1 MEETS
6 LEREQPL
13 ERGQAQQ
20 ARPGFEDLLRDNR
33 DYQSAFD
40 RKVDRALQTA
50 RANWEREQAAQ
61 LERQREEALS
71 GARRAA
77 EEEYQARFAA
87 LEAREAQQA
96 RLERQVAT
104 ADQLTRLGL
113 PAAFA
118 PWLTGDTSE
127 ESGQRVEAFEQLFRG
142 AVGDAVARRMEG
154 TPPAEPVPAPAF
166 DRERLRGMSPREINA
181 HWAEIQDTLK
191 G

>member
-6 LEREQPL
+6 LEQGRL
-13 ERGQAQQ
+13 ERPDFDA
-20 ARPGFEDLLRDNR
+20 LLRDNR

-50 RANWEREQAAQ
+50 RAGWERERSAE

-71 GARRAA
+71 AARKSA
-77 EEEYQARFAA
+77 EEEYRARLAELDARAEEQAR
-87 LEAREAQQA
+87 R
-96 RLERQVAT
+96 ERQVDT
-104 ADQLTRLGL
+104 ADRLTRLGL
-113 PAAFA
+113 SPAFA
-118 PWLTGDTSE
+118 PWLTGDTPE
-127 ESGQRVEAFEQLFRG
+127 ESRARVEAFDQLFRA
-142 AVGDAVARRMEG
+142 AVSDTVSERMG
-154 TPPAEPVPAPAF
+154 GFAPAEPVPAPAF